1 MPSHRLIPSPLPAS
15 RPGRGPW
22 RARAP
27 SLVPLRPLASPA
39 AGLAVAVAVVLAGV
53 AAPALAAEG
62 ALETVRVRAVAHFG
76 LGSDRLSPRDREA
89 LLAEVAQLKDVT
101 WKTVTATGH
110 TDSLGSDALNQRL
123 GRQRADSVRRYL
135 LARGL
140 DPAMVRAASA
150 ASTAPVADNAT
161 AAGRALNRRAEVEF
175 EGVRVK

>member
-1 MPSHRLIPSPLPAS
+1 MSSNRLSAASSSAS

-22 RARAP
+22 RAGAP
-27 SLVPLRPLASPA
+27 LAFLASLVSPA
-39 AGLAVAVAVVLAGV
+39 TGLAVALAG
-53 AAPALAAEG
+53 AAAQALAAEG

-76 LGSDRLSPRDREA
+76 LGSDRLSPRDRDA

-140 DPAMVRAASA
+140 DPAMVRASSA